1 MKPLILLTND
11 DGIYSPGLAAAAS
24 ALDPLGD
31 LLIVAP
37 QEQQTSMARSR
48 SQICGGDGT
57 ITKTKVEYQGKT
69 WAGYGVKAT
78 PALAVV
84 HAVHEL
90 ADRPISL
97 SVSGINYGENVATCV
112 TASGT
117 LGAALEA
124 AEYGIP
130 SLAVSLEID
139 SLDYHSYNTVE
150 DFSTAI
156 HFTTLVAAKI
166 LSSALPQDADVL
178 KLEIP
183 CGASPHT
190 PLVVTRQDRLA
201 YYQSVM
207 EPREKLFGTKLEI
220 SQIPS
225 KGKYT
230 AKNTDAFALAEGLV
244 SVTPLSL
251 DLTARNCLDQIAEIL
266 ESETLTEED

>member
-11 DGIYSPGLAAAAS
+11 DGILSPGLAAAAS

-37 QEQQTSMARSR
+37 QEGQTNLARNL
-48 SQICGGDGT
+48 SQMYDGDGA
-57 ITKTKVEYQGKT
+57 ITKTKVGYQGKT
-69 WAGYGVKAT
+69 WVGYGVKST

-84 HAVHEL
+84 HAVQEL
-90 ADRPISL
+90 ADRQISL
-97 SVSGINYGENVATCV
+97 SVSGINFGENAASCV

-117 LGAALEA
+117 LGAALAA
-124 AEYGIP
+124 AECGIP

-139 SLDYHSYNTVE
+139 SLDYHSYDTVE
-150 DFSTAI
+150 DFSAAI

-166 LSSALPQDADVL
+166 LTTALPQDADML

-183 CGASPHT
+183 WGASLHT

-201 YYQSVM
+201 YYQLVI
-207 EPREKLFGTKLEI
+207 EPLEQLFGTKLDI
-220 SQIPS
+220 SQFPS

-251 DLTARNCLDQIAEIL
+251 DLTARNCLG
-266 ESETLTEED
+266 